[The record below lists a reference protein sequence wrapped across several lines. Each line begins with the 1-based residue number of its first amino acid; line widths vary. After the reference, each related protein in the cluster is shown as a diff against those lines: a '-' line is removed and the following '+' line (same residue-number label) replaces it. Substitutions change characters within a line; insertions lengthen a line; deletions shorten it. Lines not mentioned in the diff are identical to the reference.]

1 MHQNLH
7 QIKIL
12 HQKCT
17 QKNQTKIRM
26 RDYVHSLFRSIKSP
40 CLVYT
45 RQGDLTK
52 MVNHHLLS
60 H

>member
-7 QIKIL
+7 QN
-12 HQKCT
+12 QKTCT
-17 QKNQTKIRM
+17 KSAPKNQTKIRM

-45 RQGDLTK
+45 RQGDLIK